1 MKSKHTFNVFVD
13 NFKTAYKFMLFMVI
27 IFAAAAA
34 LNFAVIYPIIS
45 RLFESTQFTDLVE
58 SVKTFFTSFIN
69 GNMDGLSGLSA
80 KISENFKE
88 FLSLIA
94 ESRSNIIWGVIL
106 ILFIYLVQSFLLGL
120 GKYATSILINDKMA
134 LQARSPFLN
143 SLIKDFGRACKYNAI
158 YVPMSVVYDMLC
170 IFLLY
175 ILLFVLL
182 KFIPV
187 LLALF
192 LFFAAIVFA
201 FAVKKS
207 FVAGWLP
214 AMICGKKSCLEA
226 MKYSFTNACDHFWEL
241 CSDFVLYILII
252 VAVTVASAI
261 FTFGVGLLICIPASY
276 IVVLSYKF
284 VNYYDEN
291 NLKYFTGPDAIVKPK
306 KEAKPTREEFF
317 RGEQ

>member
-45 RLFESTQFTDLVE
+45 RLFDSAQFTDLVE
-58 SVKTFFTSFIN
+58 SIKTFFTTFMN
-69 GNMDGLSGLSA
+69 GNMDELSGLSA
-80 KISENFKE
+80 KINEDFKD

-94 ESRSNIIWGVIL
+94 ESRSNIIWGMIL
-106 ILFIYLVQSFLLGL
+106 VLFIYLIQSFLLGL
-120 GKYATSILINDKMA
+120 GKYATAILINDKMA
-134 LQARSPFLN
+134 LQARSPYIN
-143 SLIKDFGRACKYNAI
+143 SLIKDLGRACKYNAI
-158 YVPMSVVYDMLC
+158 YVPLSVVYDLLC
-170 IFLLY
+170 VFIFY
-175 ILLFVLL
+175 VLLFILL

-187 LLALF
+187 LIALF
-192 LFFAAIVFA
+192 LFVAAIVFA

-226 MKYSFTNACDHFWEL
+226 MKYSFINGGEHFLEL
-241 CSDFVLYILII
+241 VSDFVLYILII
-252 VAVTVASAI
+252 IAVTVASAI
-261 FTFGVGLLICIPASY
+261 FTLGVGLLICIPASY

-284 VNYYDEN
+284 VSYYDEN
-291 NLKYFTGPDAIVKPK
+291 NLKYFTDANTIVKPK
-306 KEAKPTREEFF
+306 KESKPTREEFF